1 MYTLKEIGIKY
12 ANKQPKMVDDLTEN
26 TPVLERMKWEAA
38 SHNMWNT
45 AEKLVDIQ
53 GAGWVNANA
62 SLPTM
67 NVGSELV
74 KVDLTVL
81 GGEMEVRQDTADQ
94 FGGPAAYFAKK
105 EPHILKRAGE
115 DTERKLI
122 YENWLAKA
130 IADGN
135 AIDAG
140 AISGG
145 VYSIVAMR
153 LEEGVNNGLFD
164 PTQFNKG
171 LLLNKFPINGGNL
184 YKTTESGGTVLG
196 YGVAMKGRFGWQNLS
211 TRNVAAICN
220 IQEGKLPTAAMV
232 DDILSDVRAKPADTI
247 LICHPKGKTLALAP
261 FKASALQMGVQ
272 DKEYNRMIDFWNGVP
287 VITTYNMYDGT
298 ETVVTG
304 L

>member
-261 FKASALQMGVQ
+261 FKESALQMGVQ